1 MANKT
6 QRLLDSANKML
17 HRLSLLLMSLAI
29 LAILGAGAWLYFRI
43 KGSTLSLT
51 GSNAI
56 DVTPTIIDNM
66 KSIGQW
72 EFLTI
77 NDEEIIDTVRTGFF
91 SDDELVRIYYGTL
104 RLGLD
109 LSQCDEQWIRTTRD
123 TVYVTL
129 PPPRLLDYNFIDEAR
144 TTSFFETGKWT
155 NADRKAM
162 YERARRQM
170 MSRCITEQNIAIASN
185 NARDQLQRLLT
196 NVAAPRNIKI
206 ITEKE

>member
-129 PPPRLLDYNFIDEAR
+129 PPPRLLDYKFIDEAR
-144 TTSFFETGKWT
+144 TTSFLGTGQWT
-155 NADRKAM
+155 HADRKAM